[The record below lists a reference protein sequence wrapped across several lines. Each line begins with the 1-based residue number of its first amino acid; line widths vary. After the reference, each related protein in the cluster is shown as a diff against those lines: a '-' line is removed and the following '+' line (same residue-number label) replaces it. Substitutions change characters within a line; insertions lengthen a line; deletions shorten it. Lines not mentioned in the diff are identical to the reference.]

1 MLAVMLCVVG
11 MDTYILLFSSQGRV
25 HFGPCCAR
33 IVDWVLVQIVV
44 LRVTVPVVRTANVSQ
59 NSPRVDLF
67 GLCDEDCSLN
77 MLIGHA

>member
-1 MLAVMLCVVG
+1 MLCVVG

-44 LRVTVPVVRTANVSQ
+44 LRVTVLVVRRIRHGSTCLACVM
-59 NSPRVDLF
+59 RIVL
-67 GLCDEDCSLN
+67 
-77 MLIGHA
+77 